1 VNLRGALPTRA
12 EKLAKEHFMAGRVQG
27 KVALITGGGRG
38 QGRSHALRLA
48 AEGADIIAF
57 DICHD
62 LKSVDYELS
71 TPDDLKE
78 TVAQV
83 EELDRRAIG
92 IQGDVRDL
100 SALAGAVSQA
110 LGSFG
115 RLDIV
120 CANAGVASFVP
131 GLGMEGW
138 AEVAGTNLVGV
149 MNTLHAALPV
159 MGAGGSA
166 IVTGSFA
173 ALMKGG
179 VGSEPG
185 GMAYSY
191 AKRQLID
198 YVKWIAAAAGP
209 RGIRVNGVHPTN
221 CNTRLLMNDGIY
233 RTFRPDLD
241 NPTREDALPAFATM
255 QLLPGVPYV
264 EPEDISNA
272 VVFLASEEAR
282 YITGQ
287 FLSVDAG
294 AHLKLLD

>member
-1 VNLRGALPTRA
+1 
-12 EKLAKEHFMAGRVQG
+12 MAGRVEG

-38 QGRSHALRLA
+38 QGRSHALKLA
-48 AEGADIIAF
+48 SEGADIVAF

-62 LKSVDYELS
+62 LKSVAYELS
-71 TPDDLKE
+71 SPEDLAE
-78 TVAQV
+78 TIAQV
-83 EELDRRAIG
+83 EALDRRAIG

-100 SALAGAVSQA
+100 NALSGAVAQA
-110 LGSFG
+110 LDAFG
-115 RLDIV
+115 KLDIV

-149 MNTLHAALPV
+149 MNTLHAALPS
-159 MGAGGSA
+159 MTAGGSA

-179 VGSEPG
+179 IGGEPG

-209 RGIRVNGVHPTN
+209 AGIRINGVHPTN
-221 CNTRLLMNDGIY
+221 CNTRLLNNDGLY
-233 RTFRPDLD
+233 KVFRPDLE

-255 QLLPGVPYV
+255 QLLPDVPFI
-264 EPEDISNA
+264 EPYDISNA

-282 YITGQ
+282 YVTGQ
-287 FLSVDAG
+287 FISVDAG
-294 AHLKLLD
+294 AHLKLLE

>member
-1 VNLRGALPTRA
+1 
-12 EKLAKEHFMAGRVQG
+12 MAGRVGG
-27 KVALITGGGRG
+27 KVALITGAGRG
-38 QGRSHALRLA
+38 QGRSHALKLA
-48 AEGADIIAF
+48 SEGADIVAL

-62 LKSVDYELS
+62 LKSVAYELAS
-71 TPDDLKE
+71 PEDLKQ

-83 EELDRRAIG
+83 EALDRRAIG

-100 SALAGAVSQA
+100 SAVTGAVQA
-110 LGSFG
+110 ALDNFGS
-115 RLDIV
+115 LDIV
-120 CANAGVASFVP
+120 CANAGVAGFVP
-131 GLGMEGW
+131 GLGLEGW

-179 VGSEPG
+179 IGGEPA

-198 YVKWIAAAAGP
+198 FVKWTAAAAGP
-209 RGIRVNGVHPTN
+209 LGIRVNGVHPTN
-221 CNTRLLMNDGIY
+221 TNTRLLHNDGLY
-233 RTFRPDLD
+233 HVFRPDLE
-241 NPTREDALPAFATM
+241 NPTREDVLPAFATM

-287 FLSVDAG
+287 FLAVDAG
-294 AHLKLLD
+294 AHLKLLE

>member
-1 VNLRGALPTRA
+1 
-12 EKLAKEHFMAGRVQG
+12 MAGKVAG
-27 KVALITGGGRG
+27 KVALITGAGRG

-48 AEGADIIAF
+48 AEGADIVAL

-62 LKSVDYELS
+62 LKSVAYELS
-71 TPDDLKE
+71 SSDDLKQ

-83 EELDRRAIG
+83 EALDRRAVG
-92 IQGDVRDL
+92 VEGDVREL
-100 SALAGAVSQA
+100 PALAGAVQA
-110 LGSFG
+110 ALDSFG

-131 GLGMEGW
+131 GVGMEGW

-159 MGAGGSA
+159 MTAGGSA
-166 IVTGSFA
+166 VVTGSFA

-179 VGSEPG
+179 VGGEPG

-198 YVKWIAAAAGP
+198 YVKWVAAAAGQY
-209 RGIRVNGVHPTN
+209 GIRVNGVHPTN
-221 CNTRLLMNDGIY
+221 CNTRLLHNDGLY
-233 RTFRPDLD
+233 KVFRPDLD
-241 NPTREDALPAFATM
+241 NPSREDVEPAFATM

-264 EPEDISNA
+264 EPSDISDA
-272 VVFLASEEAR
+272 VLFLASDEAR

-287 FLSVDAG
+287 FLAIDAG
-294 AHLKLLD
+294 AHLKLLQ